1 MNDETIATLDVAEL
15 AFALAGEP
23 EDVALEAYLRIKH
36 SARVVLDRLSP
47 ELNEY
52 ERDAAANRF
61 LDEVQKSAIA
71 LQARCPSV
79 ISTAIH

>member
-1 MNDETIATLDVAEL
+1 
-15 AFALAGEP
+15 
-23 EDVALEAYLRIKH
+23 
-36 SARVVLDRLSP
+36 
-47 ELNEY
+47 LNEY